1 MDGRPQA
8 CPMTTITTAETFAF
22 MGEVVAVRV
31 SAERTDGA
39 VSMLEHLAPQGMA
52 TPLHVQ
58 PNEDEAFYVLDGR
71 LTVYVDGEYSEAV
84 TGDVVWLPRGVPHA
98 FRVDSEQAR
107 ILALSLPGTHEQ
119 FFRLAGE
126 PVEAFD
132 LAQAATPEPPDFGK
146 LAAAAAEAGFEL
158 LGPPPFER

>member
-1 MDGRPQA
+1 MLG
-8 CPMTTITTAETFAF
+8 PMTTITTADTFAF

-31 SAERTDGA
+31 SAERTGGA

-58 PNEDEAFYVLDGR
+58 PNEDEAFYVLEGR
-71 LTVYVDGEYSEAV
+71 LTVYVDGSYSEA
-84 TGDVVWLPRGVPHA
+84 GEGEVVWLPRGVPHA

-107 ILALSLPGTHEQ
+107 ILALSVPGHHEQ

-126 PVEAFD
+126 PIEAFD

-158 LGPPPFER
+158 LGPPPFDR